1 MKKATIALV
10 IILLSISFNA
20 KSAEITGG
28 LIFPDFQLGKVY
40 FKNTSI
46 IDAYLNYHIV
56 NKQMIFKNK
65 DEVLA
70 LGLVQTVDSIVIS
83 GRVFVYHEDEEFLEK
98 IPVGKGFVYIQY
110 IATLLTKSKEAG
122 FGGYS
127 QLSNTKSLSSL
138 SDNGESGGRVELTA
152 KELLDAKI
160 STTFWIKNKNN
171 FSKLTSKN
179 QVLNTFSKNKALI
192 QSYFDTHKVN
202 FEILSDVKDL
212 FTYCYSL

>member
-1 MKKATIALV
+1 M
-10 IILLSISFNA
+10 SFTA

-56 NKQMIFKNK
+56 NKQMLFKNK

-98 IPVGKGFVYIQY
+98 IPVGKGFIYIQY

-127 QLSNTKSLSSL
+127 QLSNTKSISSL
-138 SDNGESGGRVELTA
+138 SDNGESSSGRVDLTS

-179 QVLNTFSKNKALI
+179 QVLNAFPKNKILI

-202 FEILSDVKDL
+202 FEVLGDVKEL